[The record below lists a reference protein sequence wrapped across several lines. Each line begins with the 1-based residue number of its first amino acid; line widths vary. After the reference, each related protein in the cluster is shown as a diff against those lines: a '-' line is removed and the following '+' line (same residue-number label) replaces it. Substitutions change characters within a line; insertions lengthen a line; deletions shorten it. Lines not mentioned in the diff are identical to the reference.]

1 VGFLLLGRP
10 CFNAFK
16 RAQAKRIEVEL
27 RYDERQF
34 RSGIRDERKG
44 IEPTLLSEGGHPGH
58 YGLGGMRRTRTD
70 CLLATSRCGAG
81 TIPARMAQL
90 RIPAS

>member
-1 VGFLLLGRP
+1 
-10 CFNAFK
+10 
-16 RAQAKRIEVEL
+16 
-27 RYDERQF
+27 
-34 RSGIRDERKG
+34 
-44 IEPTLLSEGGHPGH
+44 
-58 YGLGGMRRTRTD
+58 LGGMRRTRTD